1 MAGVKGLSRI
11 KSIRA
16 LLLAGTLGFG
26 SIASASAQTAREGG
40 RNVYQAAQF
49 QTYSPSNALD
59 IVRRVPGF
67 TLDNGAQDV
76 RGFGQAAGNVVINGA
91 RPSSKSDTI
100 ETILS
105 RIPAARVLRVEIGPG
120 DLFGAEYAGR
130 PQVLNLVLNSAGGLA
145 GTIDASLRRD
155 FSGQVRPEATV
166 SALLRRGPSTFNLSV
181 GATNNHTP
189 EEGTD
194 TITEPDA
201 TLVEFRRKYNGILD
215 RNAFVAGSWA
225 YEGGENRG
233 AHLNF
238 RVQTGRFTLDQDN
251 DVFPVGGTIRDD
263 RLSQDYRVRSWELGG
278 DVTRPLF
285 GGGLRLIGLLTR
297 RHRDREDTSFNRIQ
311 GQTVGGFV
319 QQLVDDRD
327 ESLVR
332 LVWSRQNWGG
342 WSVEVGAEAVLN
354 RLDSDVDL
362 FSVAA
367 GGGQLP
373 IDLPVDEAVVK
384 EYRGEAFINA
394 GRSVAD
400 NLRMDFGLVY
410 ETSRLT
416 VRGDTEAERTL
427 RFLKPRAAFDWR
439 PGNGWHTTLSIA
451 RTVSQLNF
459 EDFISAADLA
469 SDRVNGGNP
478 DLVPQR
484 AWEALAMVEH
494 PILGDGVA
502 KLELGYNR
510 ISLVQDRVPTPE
522 GFDAPGNLGS
532 GTLAFVRGT
541 LDAPLGRLGIRG
553 GRLTVNG
560 TLRSTSVED
569 PYTHENRRFSG
580 ITEWALEAAFRQDL
594 GRFAWG
600 VNYYGSPAIT
610 FFRLNEV
617 DTPNGL
623 EPYVTAFVEYRP
635 TQRSTLSLGADNIF
649 EVRGTRE
656 RVFFFPNRT
665 NTEPS
670 LVEYRERNPHVSVRL
685 RVRHSF
691 G

>member
-1 MAGVKGLSRI
+1 MTRI
-11 KSIRA
+11 AMFKA
-16 LLLAGTLGFG
+16 LLLGGILSCGSAGAALAQSAGTNG
-26 SIASASAQTAREGG
+26 ST
-40 RNVYQAAQF
+40 VYEAVFF
-49 QTYSPSNALD
+49 QTYSPSNALQ
-59 IVRRVPGF
+59 IVQRVPGF
-67 TLDNGAQDV
+67 TLDIGAQDV

-91 RPSSKSDTI
+91 RPSSKSDTL
-100 ETILS
+100 ETILA
-105 RIPAARVLRVEIGPG
+105 RIPAARVLRVEVGPG

-145 GTIDASLRRD
+145 GTIDGSLRRD

-166 SALLRRGPSTFNLSV
+166 SALVRRGPSSFNLSV

-189 EEGTD
+189 EEGSD
-194 TITEPDA
+194 TIIEPDG
-201 TLVEFRRKYNGILD
+201 TLVEFRRKYNDILD
-215 RNAFVAGSWA
+215 RNAFVAGSWEHA
-225 YEGGENRG
+225 GGENRA

-238 RVQTGRFTLDQDN
+238 RGQIGRFTLDQEN

-285 GGGLRLIGLLTR
+285 GGGLKLIGLLTR

-311 GQTVGGFV
+311 SQTVGGFV
-319 QQLVDDRD
+319 QQMIDDRD
-327 ESLVR
+327 ESLIR
-332 LVWSRQNWGG
+332 LVWSRQDWGG
-342 WSVEVGAEAVLN
+342 WSVEAGGEAVLN
-354 RLDSDVDL
+354 RLDSNVDL
-362 FSVAA
+362 FSVGA
-367 GGGQLP
+367 GGALVP
-373 IDLPVDEAVVK
+373 IDLPVDEVVVK
-384 EYRGEAFINA
+384 EYRGEAFVNA
-394 GRSVAD
+394 GRSLAA
-400 NLRMDFGLVY
+400 NLRMDLGLVY

-416 VRGDTEAERTL
+416 VRGDTDAERTL

-439 PGNGWHTTLSIA
+439 PGDGWHATLSIA
-451 RTVSQLNF
+451 RTVAQLNF
-459 EDFISAADLA
+459 EDFVSAADLA

-484 AWEALAMVEH
+484 AWELLAMVEH
-494 PILGDGVA
+494 PILREGVA
-502 KLELGYNR
+502 KVELGYQR
-510 ISLVQDRVPTPE
+510 ISMVQDRVPTPE
-522 GFDAPGNLGS
+522 GFDAPGNLGT
-532 GTLAFVRGT
+532 GILAFVRGT
-541 LDAPLGRLGIRG
+541 LDAPLGSLGIRG

-580 ITEWALEAAFRQDL
+580 YTDWQLEAAFRQDL

-600 VNYYGSPAIT
+600 VNFFGSPSVT
-610 FFRLNEV
+610 FFRLNEL

-635 TQRSTLSLGADNIF
+635 TQQTTFSLGADNIF

-656 RVFFFPNRT
+656 RIFFFPNRT
-665 NTEPS
+665 NPVPS
-670 LVEYRERNPHVSVRL
+670 LVEYRERNSHVSFRL

>member
-1 MAGVKGLSRI
+1 MRNAMLK
-11 KSIRA
+11 A
-16 LLLAGTLGFG
+16 LLLAGTISCVPTVAL
-26 SIASASAQTAREGG
+26 ATQTAAPNGST
-40 RNVYQAAQF
+40 VYEAAFF
-49 QTYSPSNALD
+49 QTYSPSNALEM
-59 IVRRVPGF
+59 VRRVPGF
-67 TLDNGAQDV
+67 TLDIGAQDV

-91 RPSSKSDTI
+91 RPSSKSDTL
-100 ETILS
+100 ETILA
-105 RIPAARVLRVEIGPG
+105 RIPAARVLRVEVGPG

-130 PQVLNLVLNSAGGLA
+130 PQVLNLVLNSSGGLA

-166 SALLRRGPSTFNLSV
+166 SALMRRGPSTFNLSV

-189 EEGTD
+189 EGGTD
-194 TITEPDA
+194 TISEPDG
-201 TLVEFRRKYNGILD
+201 TLVEFRRKYNDILD
-215 RNAFVAGSWA
+215 RNAFVSGSWA
-225 YEGGENRG
+225 YDGGENRG

-238 RVQTGRFTLDQDN
+238 RVSTGRFTLDQEN

-278 DVTRPLF
+278 DVTRPF
-285 GGGLRLIGLLTR
+285 AGGGLRLIGLLTR

-311 GQTVGGFV
+311 GQTFGGFV
-319 QQLVDDRD
+319 QQQVDDRD

-342 WSVEVGAEAVLN
+342 WSVEAGAEAVLN
-354 RLDSDVDL
+354 RLDSNVDL
-362 FSVAA
+362 FSVTA

-373 IDLPVDEAVVK
+373 IDLPVDEVVVK
-384 EYRGEAFINA
+384 EYRGEAFVNA
-394 GRSVAD
+394 GRSLAS

-416 VRGDTEAERTL
+416 VGGDTQAERTL

-439 PGNGWHTTLSIA
+439 PGNGWHATLSLA
-451 RTVSQLNF
+451 RTVAQLNF
-459 EDFISAADLA
+459 EDFVSAADLA

-484 AWEALAMVEH
+484 AWEVLAMAEH

-502 KLELGYNR
+502 KVELGYNR

-522 GFDAPGNLGS
+522 GFDAPGNLGN

-569 PYTHENRRFSG
+569 PYTHEDRRFSG
-580 ITEWALEAAFRQDL
+580 YTDWELSAAFRQDL

-600 VNYYGSPAIT
+600 VNYYGSPSVT

-635 TQRSTLSLGADNIF
+635 TQRTTLSLGADNIF

-656 RVFFFPNRT
+656 RVFYFPNRT
-665 NTEPS
+665 NADPS
-670 LVEYRERNPHVSVRL
+670 LVETRERNPHVSFRV